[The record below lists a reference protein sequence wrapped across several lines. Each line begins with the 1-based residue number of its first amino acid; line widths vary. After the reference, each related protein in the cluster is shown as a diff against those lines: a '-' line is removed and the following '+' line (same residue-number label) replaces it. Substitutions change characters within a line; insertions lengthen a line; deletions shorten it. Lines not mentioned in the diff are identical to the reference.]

1 MSVPLAVSRRAA
13 ICIGV
18 VLASSAPASAVELVT
33 AQEASYPDDPYGETR
48 GSPTAGPQVEI
59 VSPAVTALIKSPF
72 QLKVR
77 FRAHGGASIDAESIA
92 ITYRKVPAVD
102 VTQRIKPFI
111 AGDTIDIKDA
121 ELPSGAHA
129 FRIDVRDSR
138 GRWAA
143 PFFFKISVAK

>member
-1 MSVPLAVSRRAA
+1 VIGRAA
-13 ICIGV
+13 LCLGI
-18 VLASSAPASAVELVT
+18 VLGSTAAASAVELVT
-33 AQEASYPDDPYGETR
+33 AQEAAYPDDPYGETR
-48 GSPTAGPQVEI
+48 GSPTAGPQMEI

-77 FRAHGGASIDAESIA
+77 FSAHGGASVDADSIA

-111 AGDTIDIKDA
+111 AGDTIDVRDA
-121 ELPSGAHA
+121 ELPPGAHA

-143 PFFFKISVAK
+143 PFFFRINVGK

>member
-1 MSVPLAVSRRAA
+1 M
-13 ICIGV
+13 
-18 VLASSAPASAVELVT
+18 VLASSAAAGAVELVT
-33 AQEASYPDDPYGETR
+33 AQEAAYPDDPYGETR
-48 GSPTAGPQVEI
+48 GSPTAGPQVDI

-77 FRAHGGASIDAESIA
+77 FRAHGGASVDTESVA

-102 VTQRIKPFI
+102 LTQRIKPFI
-111 AGDTIDIKDA
+111 AGDTIDLRDA
-121 ELPSGAHA
+121 ELPPGAHA

-143 PFFFKISVAK
+143 PFFFKINVAR